1 MSSTTDTTALPLRT
15 HTLLGVCEAVGED
28 FGFNPLYLRVPFSMM
43 VLYSPTIA
51 IGAYLALGVIVVASR
66 LLFPNAKR
74 TEAAAHDAPVADNSA
89 DEVRL
94 AA

>member
-28 FGFNPLYLRVPFSMM
+28 FGFNPLFLRVPFAMI

-51 IGAYLALGVIVVASR
+51 IGAYLVLGLIVAASR
-66 LLFPNAKR
+66 LLFPNAKPANPAQPAL
-74 TEAAAHDAPVADNSA
+74 AAENSS

>member
-1 MSSTTDTTALPLRT
+1 MSATTDTTALPLRT

-28 FGFNPLYLRVPFSMM
+28 FGFNPLFLRVPFSMV

-51 IGAYLALGVIVVASR
+51 IGAYLALGLIVMASR
-66 LLFPNAKR
+66 LLFPNA
-74 TEAAAHDAPVADNSA
+74 APAETSVQSAPAADNSS

>member
-15 HTLLGVCEAVGED
+15 HTLLGVCEALGED
-28 FGFNPLYLRVPFSMM
+28 FGFNPLFLRVPFAAA

-51 IGAYLALGVIVVASR
+51 IGAYLVLGVIVVASR

-74 TEAAAHDAPVADNSA
+74 AQAPAQIAPVADNSA